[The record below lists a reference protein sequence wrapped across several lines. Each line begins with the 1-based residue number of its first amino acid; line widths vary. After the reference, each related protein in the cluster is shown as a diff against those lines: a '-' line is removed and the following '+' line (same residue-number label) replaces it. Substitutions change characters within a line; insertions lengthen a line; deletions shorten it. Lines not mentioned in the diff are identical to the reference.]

1 MLAVLAEAA
10 LRTILLGGVVGLGLW
25 LCRVRHP
32 QLQMTA
38 WLVVLLASLAM
49 PFAMHWSTVT
59 ITLKPVAA
67 PVAQAGWLPDDAFP
81 MSAAPAAEPAPDA
94 TPRAYPAPLTAENPV
109 NLGAVATLIYLAV
122 AGFMLLRLVIGLVL
136 TWRLARNAQ
145 PLDGTM
151 RLRLSEAIASPV
163 TIGSTVLVPP
173 QWRSWDARKQEA
185 VLAHEASHIANRDFH
200 VLILAAV
207 NRALFW
213 FSPFAWWQ
221 HRRLADLAEMISDA
235 SAIAVLDDRVSY
247 AEILLDIVQAPR
259 RRIVAL
265 EMARP
270 STVLA
275 RIERIL
281 SDASAWPKLA
291 PSRRVAFA
299 MLMMPL
305 AVLSGLAV
313 ATRTDIA
320 AAKAVP
326 GPNDLAAPDGRAEHV
341 AFYAAGARGV
351 FAISRQGDGLYGQL
365 TGQPRLRL
373 ASAEPGHYAYAD
385 SAGLL
390 SFVLGEPAPR
400 ELVLHQ
406 LERDLKAARITEF
419 TACEGSVATA
429 AADDYAGWYEINGS
443 RVLTVSSAAAGL
455 QLSETGRG
463 SFAVTADCTDSF
475 TGRGGDLV
483 LFLRDGKGRVNRVL
497 LQDSLLG
504 ARVARR
510 VDENRAKAIEET
522 FARRIAE
529 APERFREQVP
539 TAGSREMVLR
549 GIADLRRGAP
559 NYALM
564 SPLLAAHIRQ
574 HATRLQSMIKTLG
587 EVETIFF
594 RGVTPGGYDIFGV
607 KFANGTAEFLLL
619 MTSDGKA
626 DDLIFRPEGS
636 QALGEVLDCS
646 SEASLRARPDATPIR
661 LTIYNAS
668 RQDVQLYRVDD
679 RGQRIAHLVV
689 ADDRSTFFTTEIGSP
704 WVVADASG
712 RCLEIL
718 MPGRRTRFHTVE
730 AVQPG
735 AVVDRF
741 GAQRST
747 PRPDTEAKLRDYIA
761 AVLRG
766 EPDYARMTPEVATWT
781 RQQLSM
787 NQAILA
793 RLGEI
798 RAVSFRGVSGGM
810 DNDVY
815 MVHFVNGMAEWRIGL
830 ARNGRIARLALG
842 PSF

>member
-38 WLVVLLASLAM
+38 WLVVLVASLAM
-49 PFAMHWSTVT
+49 PLAMHWSTVT
-59 ITLKPVAA
+59 ITVKPAVA
-67 PVAQAGWLPDDAFP
+67 PLAQAGWLPDDAIP

-94 TPRAYPAPLTAENPV
+94 APSTRPAPLAADNAIS
-109 NLGAVATLIYLAV
+109 LGIVATLIYLAV
-122 AGFMLLRLVIGLVL
+122 AGFMLLRLAIGLVL

-259 RRIVAL
+259 RRMVAL

-281 SDASAWPKLA
+281 SDANAWPKLA

-299 MLMMPL
+299 VLMVPL

-326 GPNDLAAPDGRAEHV
+326 GPNDLAAPAGRAEHV

-365 TGQPRLRL
+365 TGQRRLRL

-400 ELVLHQ
+400 ELVLNQ

-419 TACEGSVATA
+419 SPCESPVAAA
-429 AADDYAGWYEINGS
+429 AADDYAGWYELGGS
-443 RVLTVSSAAAGL
+443 RVLTVGAAAAGL
-455 QLSETGRG
+455 QMSETGRG
-463 SFAVTADCTDSF
+463 SFVASADCTDSF
-475 TGRGGDLV
+475 TGQSGDLV
-483 LFLRDGKGRVNRVL
+483 LFLRDGKGRVSRVL
-497 LQDSLLG
+497 LQDPLLG

-510 VDENRAKAIEET
+510 VDEKRAKAVEET

-529 APERFREQVP
+529 VPERFREQAP

-564 SPLLAAHIRQ
+564 SPSLAANIRQ
-574 HATRLQSMIKTLG
+574 HATWLQSTFNTLG

-594 RGVTPGGYDIFGV
+594 RGVSPGGYDIYGV
-607 KFANGTAEFLLL
+607 KFVNGTAEFRLL
-619 MTSDGKA
+619 MMPDGKA
-626 DDLIFRPEGS
+626 DDVVFRPDGN
-636 QALGEVLDCS
+636 QAPGEVLDCG
-646 SEASLRARPDATPIR
+646 SEASLRAGPDATPIR
-661 LTIYNAS
+661 LSVYNAS
-668 RQDVQLYRVDD
+668 RQDVQLFRLDD
-679 RGQRIAHLVV
+679 RGRRVAHAVV
-689 ADDRSTFFTTEIGSP
+689 GDDQSAFFTTEIGTP
-704 WVVADASG
+704 WVMADASG
-712 RCLEIL
+712 RCLEVIL
-718 MPGRRTRFHTVE
+718 PGRRTRFHTVE
-730 AVQPG
+730 VARSG
-735 AVVDRF
+735 AA
-741 GAQRST
+741 GAQRSA
-747 PRPDTEAKLRDYIA
+747 PLPDTEAKLRDYIA
-761 AVLRG
+761 AVVRG
-766 EPDYARMTPEVATWT
+766 EPDYAQMAPEVATWT

-798 RAVSFRGVSGGM
+798 RAVSFRGVSGL
-810 DNDVY
+810 DNDIY
-815 MVHFVNGMAEWRIGL
+815 MVHFVNGTAEWRIGL
-830 ARNGRIARLALG
+830 ARNGSIGRIALG